1 MKKKLIMFCLA
12 AGLALGISAQDK
24 VQDKDVPAP
33 IQTNFK
39 TQYPDAS
46 AVNWKMKEG
55 NYKVHFKQN
64 GFKQLAAY
72 DASGK
77 LLSKGIEIKESEL
90 PASISSSVKTGY
102 ADRSID
108 EIYKIEKNGT
118 TSYMVKMKGNPETK
132 LMYSADGQ
140 SVKDK

>member
-39 TQYPDAS
+39 SQYPDAS

-55 NYKVHFKQN
+55 NYKGNLNDQ
-64 GFKQLAAY
+64 
-72 DASGK
+72 S
-77 LLSKGIEIKESEL
+77 
-90 PASISSSVKTGY
+90 
-102 ADRSID
+102 
-108 EIYKIEKNGT
+108 YKPILRCG
-118 TSYMVKMKGNPETK
+118 
-132 LMYSADGQ
+132 
-140 SVKDK
+140 